1 MILTLDQVRK
11 LLSGNSDYEAWHSV
25 MCILLPKYE
34 INTPSRIAGFVAQC
48 GHESLNFKVLEENL
62 NYSADGLNK
71 IFPKYFERAGR
82 DAKNYHRKPEAIA
95 NVVYSSRMG
104 NAGESSGDGWKFRG
118 RGVIQLTGKHNYEA
132 FGSDIGKYLDEVVEY
147 LGTKMGALESAC
159 WYWNSRNINS
169 AADVGDIVKMTKLV
183 NGGTI
188 GLEDRKHHYE
198 RALNIL
204 DGNGYIDSTPEPE
217 AIRIGSTGDTV
228 KKVQKKLGLDADGI
242 FGKVTQQYVMEWQI
256 NNGLTPDGIVGPK
269 TLAKM
274 LI

>member
-1 MILTLDQVRK
+1 MILNLDQVRD
-11 LLSGNSDYEAWHSV
+11 LLSGNKEYESWHSV
-25 MCILLPKYE
+25 MCVLLPKYE
-34 INTPSRIAGFVAQC
+34 INTPERIAGFVAQC

-104 NAGESSGDGWKFRG
+104 NAGEGSGDGWKFRG

-132 FGSDIGKYLDEVVEY
+132 FGNDIGKYLDEVVEY

-169 AADVGDIVKMTKLV
+169 AADVGDIVRMTKLV

-198 RALNIL
+198 RALDLLKGKTHLEVKPIVESVRL
-204 DGNGYIDSTPEPE
+204 
-217 AIRIGSTGDTV
+217 GSTGDTV
-228 KKVQKKLGLDADGI
+228 KLVQKRLGLEEDGV
-242 FGKVTQQYVMEWQI
+242 FGKLTQQEVMKWQMDH
-256 NNGLTPDGIVGPK
+256 GLTPDGIVGPM
-269 TLAKM
+269 TLAEM
-274 LI
+274 G

>member
-1 MILTLDQVRK
+1 MILNLDQVRD
-11 LLSGNSDYEAWHSV
+11 LLSGNKEYESWHSV
-25 MCILLPKYE
+25 MCVLLPKYE
-34 INTPSRIAGFVAQC
+34 INTPERIAGFVAQC

-132 FGSDIGKYLDEVVEY
+132 FGNDIGKYLDEVVEY

-198 RALNIL
+198 RALEIL
-204 DGNGYIDSTPEPE
+204 GGEAKSLPTPVESV
-217 AIRIGSTGDTV
+217 RLGSEGEMV
-228 KKVQKKLGLDADGI
+228 ALIQKKLGLTSDGV
-242 FGKVTQQYVMEWQI
+242 FGKVTQKLVMEWQMDH
-256 NNGLTPDGIVGPK
+256 GLTPDGIVGPQ
-269 TLAKM
+269 TMQKM
-274 LI
+274 IG

>member
-1 MILTLDQVRK
+1 MILNLDQVRD
-11 LLSGNSDYEAWHSV
+11 LLSGNKEYESWHSV
-25 MCILLPKYE
+25 MCVLLSKYE
-34 INTPSRIAGFVAQC
+34 INTPERIAGFVAQC

-132 FGSDIGKYLDEVVEY
+132 FGNDIGKYLDEVVEY

-188 GLEDRKHHYE
+188 GLEDRKRHYE
-198 RALNIL
+198 RALDLLKGKTHLEVKPIVESVRL
-204 DGNGYIDSTPEPE
+204 
-217 AIRIGSTGDTV
+217 GSTGDTV
-228 KKVQKKLGLDADGI
+228 KLVQKRLGLEEDGV
-242 FGKVTQQYVMEWQI
+242 FGKITQQEVMKWQMDH
-256 NNGLTPDGIVGPK
+256 GLTPDGIVGPM
-269 TLAKM
+269 TLAEM
-274 LI
+274 G

>member
-1 MILTLDQVRK
+1 MILNLDQVRD
-11 LLSGNSDYEAWHSV
+11 LLSGNKEYESWHSV
-25 MCILLPKYE
+25 MCVLLPKYE
-34 INTPSRIAGFVAQC
+34 INTPERIAGFVAQC

-104 NAGESSGDGWKFRG
+104 NGDENSGDGWKFRG
-118 RGVIQLTGKHNYEA
+118 RGIVQITGKHNYES
-132 FGSDIGKYLDEVVEY
+132 FGKAIGKNLTEVVEY
-147 LGTKMGALESAC
+147 VGTKMGALESAC

-198 RALNIL
+198 RALEIL
-204 DGNGYIDSTPEPE
+204 GGEAKSLPTPVESV
-217 AIRIGSTGDTV
+217 RLGSEGEMV
-228 KKVQKKLGLDADGI
+228 ALIQKKLGLTSDGV
-242 FGKVTQQYVMEWQI
+242 FGKVTQKTVMEWQMDH
-256 NNGLTPDGIVGPK
+256 GLTPDGIVGPQ
-269 TLAKM
+269 TMQKM
-274 LI
+274 IG